1 VIFLERA
8 YLPDDSATLGKLTV
22 GDWACCTLENPWKA
36 NQPSVSCI
44 PEGVYKLRLRDS
56 PVVLRTTAG
65 AFTRG
70 WEVTDVRDRTLI
82 MVHPGNWERNTEGC
96 ILPGRTF
103 SWHPQNGP
111 MVTHSQSTFKD
122 LMDVLSAREEWDIH
136 IYAKRADYP

>member
-1 VIFLERA
+1 MIFLERA
-8 YLPDDSATLGKLTV
+8 YLPDDSATLGKWTV
-22 GDWACCTLENPWKA
+22 GDWSCLTLENPWKS
-36 NQPSVSCI
+36 NQTSVSCI
-44 PEGVYKLRLRDS
+44 PEGVYKLKLRDS

-65 AFTRG
+65 AFKRG
-70 WEVTDVRDRTLI
+70 WEVADVRDRTFI

-96 ILPGRTF
+96 ILPGRAF